1 MHLLVTRPE
10 PDASALADTLRGLG
24 HEVLVAPLMQVVV
37 RDLSIDL
44 VGVRAVL
51 FTSANGVRAF
61 AEQIGAPPDGMTAFA
76 VGKAS
81 AQAARDAGWM
91 RVETAD
97 GDVDALAALVT
108 ARLSPEDGSLI
119 HVSGKAAAGD
129 LAGSLKAQGFT
140 VNRVVGYEAQPLE
153 TLPESVAGGLLAGDL
168 DGVLLFS
175 PRSARLLADL
185 AEKAGLLGKLADID
199 AYCLSPAVAE
209 ALSAQISAPNSA
221 HCKVATAPETPHLI
235 ALLSP

>member
-10 PDASALADTLRGLG
+10 PDASALADMLLALG
-24 HEVLVAPLMQVVV
+24 HEVLVAPVMQVVV
-37 RDLSIDL
+37 REFSIDL
-44 VGVRAVL
+44 SGVQAVL

-61 AEQIGAPPDGMTAFA
+61 AEQIGVPPNGLTAFA

-81 AQAARDAGWM
+81 AQVARDAGWT
-91 RVETAD
+91 RVEAAD

-108 ARLSPEDGSLI
+108 ARLSPKEGPLI

-129 LAGSLKAQGFT
+129 LAGTLNASGFT
-140 VNRVVGYEAQPLE
+140 VNRVVGYEARLVD
-153 TLPESVAGGLLAGDL
+153 TLPETIASGLSSGDL

-175 PRSARLLADL
+175 PRSARVLADL
-185 AEKAGLLGKLADID
+185 AEKAGLSGKLAAID
-199 AYCLSPAVAE
+199 AYCLSPAVAD
-209 ALSAQISAPNSA
+209 ALTARISAPNSIN
-221 HCKVATAPETPHLI
+221 CKVATVPETPHLI

>member
-10 PDASALADTLRGLG
+10 PDASLLAGTLRDLG
-24 HEVLVAPLMQVVV
+24 HKVLIAPLMQVAVLDFDV
-37 RDLSIDL
+37 DLAD
-44 VGVRAVL
+44 VQAVL

-61 AEQIGAPPDGMTAFA
+61 AEQIGTPPDGMTAFA

-81 AQAARDAGWM
+81 AQVARDAGWTQ
-91 RVETAD
+91 VETAQ

-108 ARLSPEDGSLI
+108 AKLSPKGGPLV

-129 LAGSLKAQGFT
+129 LAGVLSAQGYE
-140 VNRVVGYEAQPLE
+140 VDRVVGYEARPVDV
-153 TLPESVAGGLLAGDL
+153 LPESVAAGLAAGDL

-185 AEKAGLLGKLADID
+185 AEKAGLLDKLADID
-199 AYCLSPAVAE
+199 AYCLSPAVAD
-209 ALSAQISAPNSA
+209 ALTALVSASKSAK
-221 HCKVATAPETPHLI
+221 CKVATAPETPHLI

>member
-10 PDASALADTLRGLG
+10 PDASLLADTLRGLG
-24 HEVLVAPLMQVVV
+24 HKVLVAPLMQVVV
-37 RDLSIDL
+37 RDFSIDPA
-44 VGVRAVL
+44 GVQAVL

-81 AQAARDAGWM
+81 AQLARDAGWM
-91 RVETAD
+91 EVEAAD
-97 GDVDALAALVT
+97 GDVDALAALV
-108 ARLSPEDGSLI
+108 AAKLAPDDGSLL

-129 LAGSLKAQGFT
+129 LAGALTAQGFT
-140 VNRVVGYEAQPLE
+140 VNRVVGYEARLAE
-153 TLPESVAGGLLAGDL
+153 ILPESVASRLSAGDL

-175 PRSARLLADL
+175 PRSARVLADL
-185 AEKAGLLGKLADID
+185 AEKAGLSGKLAAVD
-199 AYCLSPAVAE
+199 AYCLSPAVAD
-209 ALSAQISAPNSA
+209 ALTARISAPESVK
-221 HCKVATAPETPHLI
+221 CKVATAPETPHLI

>member
-10 PDASALADTLRGLG
+10 PDASLLADTLRGLG
-24 HEVLVAPLMQVVV
+24 HKVLVAPLMQVII
-37 RDLSIDL
+37 RDFSIEL
-44 VGVRAVL
+44 AGVQAVL

-61 AEQIGAPPDGMTAFA
+61 AEQIGAPPEGMTAFA

-81 AQAARDAGWM
+81 AQLARDAGWM
-91 RVETAD
+91 EVETAD

-108 ARLSPEDGSLI
+108 AKLAPDGSLL

-129 LAGSLKAQGFT
+129 LAGALTAQGFT
-140 VNRVVGYEAQPLE
+140 VNRVVGYEARLAE
-153 TLPESVAGGLLAGDL
+153 ILPESVARGLSAGDL

-175 PRSARLLADL
+175 PRSARVLADL
-185 AEKAGLLGKLADID
+185 AEKAGLSSKLAAIN
-199 AYCLSPAVAE
+199 AYCLSPAVAD
-209 ALSAQISAPNSA
+209 ALIARISAPESVK
-221 HCKVATAPETPHLI
+221 CKVATAPETPHLI